1 MFQDV
6 DCDNLTNLIN
16 LYIKNK
22 PNLGSGNPLLQ
33 VLPRLAWYLQRPSN
47 DHQQARRN
55 ISSHYDTSNALFSAF
70 LSPDMNY
77 SCAHWAPS
85 GQEGKEQG
93 KEKGKGGG
101 GGGVGPEGEIPEEA
115 LEAAQKRKIHSF
127 IRKLGLNASHHLLD
141 IGCGW
146 GDVAITAAQTTGCRV
161 TGVTL
166 SDEQKALAEERVRDA
181 GLADSG
187 RVRILL
193 CDYRDTPVPDDE
205 GKEFYDR
212 IISIGMFEHVG
223 PQFLEGYFGVIERLL
238 HPTDGRVLVDGITR
252 TNGVS
257 LALSLPLPLP

>member
-6 DCDNLTNLIN
+6 DCDNLTNLFD

-55 ISSHYDTSNALFSAF
+55 ISSHYDTSNALFSEF
-70 LSPDMNY
+70 LSADMNY

-85 GQEGKEQG
+85 PGQEGKG
-93 KEKGKGGG
+93 KA
-101 GGGVGPEGEIPEEA
+101 GVGPEGEIPEEA
-115 LEAAQKRKIHSF
+115 LETAQKRKIHNF

-166 SDEQKALAEERVRDA
+166 SEEQKTLAEERVRDA

-193 CDYRDTPVPDDE
+193 CDYRDTPAPDDA
-205 GKEFYDR
+205 GKEVYDR

-257 LALSLPLPLP
+257 YIYPCPCLMLK